1 MTSQI
6 DDQWLYLSNVKSH
19 TKVII
24 FCLVCIHVHSKS
36 MLQSTGWLKNWQ
48 DYNIQYIYT
57 TITSTLNCTYYPF
70 IFCIF
75 HYTVVF
81 KNPVEDKFSSVAV
94 RYELLGLIH
103 RRGLI
108 GKLNLTRTFSCASLS
123 RQYKQHYHITVQYR
137 L

>member
-1 MTSQI
+1 MIILVKCQI
-6 DDQWLYLSNVKSH
+6 AYQGDHILLGLYTCTFKIYAPVHWVPEQLKRLKYDTYTYNYYMYTKLHILS
-19 TKVII
+19 
-24 FCLVCIHVHSKS
+24 IHILH
-36 MLQSTGWLKNWQ
+36 
-48 DYNIQYIYT
+48 
-57 TITSTLNCTYYPF
+57 
-70 IFCIF
+70 IF